1 MSTEKTFVT
10 TLATLLNRDEYL
22 IPYVWAQR
30 LLRRDNYQ
38 MASQAL
44 LEDVFYD
51 TLGDYINRH
60 APQHQLVRRTGAEPW
75 DYKFD
80 STGFSHKEG
89 MQRLIVSKWQA
100 GSGPKNKSPI
110 WPTWTFT
117 EPVTFVYTKP
127 KTSYQAQVDMK
138 DRAGRVRQIDRD
150 LRSLTHESIHDRGFD
165 SDRTFIAL
173 AQHDR
178 SSGTVHLTKVMS
190 HASWASMN
198 YKSMRSLLPD
208 SVITSDFV
216 WFQLTK
222 AQVKLG
228 LDPVVQD
235 APITG
240 RVSSGDL
247 PSGVYV
253 LKQSQLIDLPQA
265 SNNKAHFVVASTL
278 DGLMRAAI
286 ADNFFVPLPL
296 WPAIYTDMT
305 PPNLYFDLRSRY
317 DALFQARSTETVERS
332 DLNWFRDS

>member
-1 MSTEKTFVT
+1 MSNEKIFTKTVKAM
-10 TLATLLNRDEYL
+10 LDRDEYL
-22 IPYVWAQR
+22 VPYVWAQR

-100 GSGPKNKSPI
+100 GSGPKNKVPI

-127 KTSYQAQVDMK
+127 KTSNA
-138 DRAGRVRQIDRD
+138 VRLNLADQSGQIHQIERN
-150 LRSLTHESIHDRGFD
+150 LRSLTHESIHDKGFNSD
-165 SDRTFIAL
+165 STFIAL
-173 AQHDR
+173 AQHDQA
-178 SSGTVHLTKVMS
+178 STAVHLTKVMT
-190 HASWASMN
+190 HHSWVSMS
-198 YKSMRSLLPD
+198 YKSMRSLCQD
-208 SVITSDFV
+208 SLLTSDFV

-222 AQVKLG
+222 AQMQLN
-228 LDPVVQD
+228 LDPIGHD
-235 APITG
+235 GPITG
-240 RVSSGDL
+240 EVASGDL
-247 PSGVYV
+247 PSGLYV
-253 LKQSQLIDLPQA
+253 LEQSQLVDLPQA
-265 SNNKAHFVVASTL
+265 SNNKAHFVLSSTL
-278 DGLMRAAI
+278 DHLMRAAI
-286 ADNFFVPLPL
+286 ANQSFVPLPL

-317 DALFQARSTETVERS
+317 DTLFQARPAGTVERP
-332 DLNWFRDS
+332 DLNWSSHL